1 MTDRVAPARRGR
13 GPVSRPEPRRD
24 RCRRARVLA
33 VDDRRE
39 NLLALQAILEGL
51 PIEMVAVTS
60 GEDAL
65 KRLLV
70 EDYAVILLDAHMPG
84 MDGFETA
91 GHVKQRE
98 RTRHIPILF
107 LTAVDYDPHL
117 AFRGYQAGAVD
128 YITKPFDPWV
138 LRSKISVF
146 VDLWTAHT
154 RLAERAKECDAL
166 RSAVDD
172 ALALLDSADPT
183 DVARA
188 RERLQAV
195 RAEPPTRTR

>member
-1 MTDRVAPARRGR
+1 
-13 GPVSRPEPRRD
+13 VSSRQL
-24 RCRRARVLA
+24 ARVLA

-154 RLAERAKECDAL
+154 RLAERAQECDAL
-166 RSAVDD
+166 RSAIDD

-188 RERLQAV
+188 RERLRAV

>member
-1 MTDRVAPARRGR
+1 MSAPVRI
-13 GPVSRPEPRRD
+13 
-24 RCRRARVLA
+24 LA

-51 PIEMVAVTS
+51 AVDVVSVTS
-60 GEDAL
+60 GEAAL
-65 KRLLV
+65 KRLLT

-91 GHVKQRE
+91 GHIKQRE
-98 RTRHIPILF
+98 RTRHIPVLF

-138 LRSKISVF
+138 LRSKVGVF
-146 VDLWTAHT
+146 VDLWTVHV
-154 RLAERAKECDAL
+154 RLAEQAAECARL
-166 RSAVDD
+166 RSVIEDVVE
-172 ALALLDSADPT
+172 LLEEGAAGAAAEAHDRLKA
-183 DVARA
+183 ARDN
-188 RERLQAV
+188 
-195 RAEPPTRTR
+195 

>member
-1 MTDRVAPARRGR
+1 M
-13 GPVSRPEPRRD
+13 
-24 RCRRARVLA
+24 LA

-146 VDLWTAHT
+146 VDLWTTHARLSDRAAVAACCARPSRTPWSCWTPAT
-154 RLAERAKECDAL
+154 RAQRRRPASVC
-166 RSAVDD
+166 S
-172 ALALLDSADPT
+172 
-183 DVARA
+183 
-188 RERLQAV
+188 
-195 RAEPPTRTR
+195 

>member
-1 MTDRVAPARRGR
+1 MSALQTP
-13 GPVSRPEPRRD
+13 
-24 RCRRARVLA
+24 RVLA

-51 PIEMVAVTS
+51 PIEIVPVTS

-65 KRLLV
+65 KRLLA
-70 EDYAVILLDAHMPG
+70 DDFAVILLDAHMPG

-138 LRSKISVF
+138 LRSKVAVF
-146 VDLWTAHT
+146 VDLWTMHKQ
-154 RLAERAKECDAL
+154 LADRATECGVL

-172 ALALLDSADPT
+172 TLRLLDSGEPGA
-183 DVARA
+183 VERARA
-188 RERLQAV
+188 RLAGMRGATERSLRSEQ
-195 RAEPPTRTR
+195 RR

>member
-1 MTDRVAPARRGR
+1 VIRQT
-13 GPVSRPEPRRD
+13 
-24 RCRRARVLA
+24 ARVLA

-51 PIEMVAVTS
+51 PIELVAVTS

-138 LRSKISVF
+138 LRSKVAVF
-146 VDLWTAHT
+146 VDLWTTHT
-154 RLAERAKECDAL
+154 QLADRASEVTVL
-166 RSAVDD
+166 RSAIDE
-172 ALALLDSADPT
+172 ALELLESADPA

-188 RERLQAV
+188 RARLAAV
-195 RAEPPTRTR
+195 RGARLGTS

>member
-1 MTDRVAPARRGR
+1 MST
-13 GPVSRPEPRRD
+13 
-24 RCRRARVLA
+24 ARVLA

-39 NLLALQAILEGL
+39 NLVALAAILEGM
-51 PIEMVAVTS
+51 PIELVSVTS

-65 KRLLV
+65 KRLLT

-107 LTAVDYDPHL
+107 LTAADYDPHL

-138 LRSKISVF
+138 LRSKVAVF
-146 VDLWTAHT
+146 VDLWTLQT
-154 RLAERAKECDAL
+154 ELAAQASEVGQLRAAI
-166 RSAVDD
+166 DD
-172 ALALLDSADPT
+172 ALAALDTAGDGPAT
-183 DVARA
+183 AVERA
-188 RERLQAV
+188 RGRLEQARSSV
-195 RAEPPTRTR
+195 S

>member
-1 MTDRVAPARRGR
+1 VTGAP
-13 GPVSRPEPRRD
+13 V
-24 RCRRARVLA
+24 ARVLA

-51 PIEMVAVTS
+51 PIELISVTS

-70 EDYAVILLDAHMPG
+70 DDYAVILLDAHMPG

-138 LRSKISVF
+138 LRSKVTVF
-146 VDLWTAHT
+146 VDLWAMHTQLADRAHEC
-154 RLAERAKECDAL
+154 RQLRA
-166 RSAVDD
+166 AVDD
-172 ALALLDSADPT
+172 AAALLDRADSAA
-183 DVARA
+183 VARA
-188 RERLQAV
+188 RERLLAV
-195 RAEPPTRTR
+195 RDGS

>member
-1 MTDRVAPARRGR
+1 VR
-13 GPVSRPEPRRD
+13 PV
-24 RCRRARVLA
+24 ARVLA

-51 PIEMVAVTS
+51 PVEVVAVTS

-65 KRLLV
+65 KRLLS

-91 GHVKQRE
+91 GAVKQRE

-138 LRSKISVF
+138 LRSKVAVF
-146 VDLWTAHT
+146 VDLWTTHAQ
-154 RLAERAKECDAL
+154 LAERAAECEAL
-166 RSAVDD
+166 RAAVDD
-172 ALALLDSADPT
+172 ALHLLDSGPPAAPDAPQQ
-183 DVARA
+183 ARDRLA
-188 RERLQAV
+188 EVRERH
-195 RAEPPTRTR
+195 R

>member
-1 MTDRVAPARRGR
+1 MTRR
-13 GPVSRPEPRRD
+13 P
-24 RCRRARVLA
+24 RVLA

-51 PIEMVAVTS
+51 AVEVVSVTS

-65 KRLLV
+65 KRLLT

-91 GHVKQRE
+91 GHIKQRE
-98 RTRHIPILF
+98 RTRHIPVLF

-138 LRSKISVF
+138 LRAKVSVF
-146 VDLWTAHT
+146 VELWAKSEQLLAQGEATRVRDNAMRAAAVAVNEALTA
-154 RLAERAKECDAL
+154 LNSADATGGEL
-166 RSAVDD
+166 LPGQRDR
-172 ALALLDSADPT
+172 ALAALD
-183 DVARA
+183 RA
-188 RERLQAV
+188 QRHLSI
-195 RAEPPTRTR
+195 

>member
-1 MTDRVAPARRGR
+1 MTGGQV
-13 GPVSRPEPRRD
+13 
-24 RCRRARVLA
+24 ARVLA

-51 PIEMVAVTS
+51 PIELVAVTS

-70 EDYAVILLDAHMPG
+70 EDYAVILLDAQMPG

-146 VDLWTAHT
+146 VDLWTMHT
-154 RLAERAKECDAL
+154 RLADQAAEFGAL
-166 RSAVDD
+166 RAAVDD
-172 ALALLDSADPT
+172 ALALLDGPEPVALDGVRARLTAVHADP
-183 DVARA
+183 
-188 RERLQAV
+188 
-195 RAEPPTRTR
+195 